1 MEKQERYFL
10 YLMLSLAVLGLFCYG
25 LYYLSSVDYSAR
37 QNEHRRKLGAVYMTL
52 NNPFYEVI
60 DEEIRTEVENHGD
73 VLLSRDPVLSVKRQ
87 TEIIR
92 ELVESGVEIIFV
104 NPVDWE
110 HMEPAL
116 EVAHN
121 AHVPVIAIDTS
132 VQDDRYVTATIVS
145 DNYLAGQQCA
155 RHLVEHSEG
164 GKVALLKHSQAR
176 SSVDRMA
183 GFCDFLGAYPDFVIV
198 DEEECLGQLELA
210 MPAMQRM
217 LERHPEINVVMALN
231 DPAAMGA
238 IAALRASGRLADVR
252 VYGVDGVPETKE
264 MIAEG
269 HMTATAG
276 QSPRRLGQLAAR
288 AAYQLLEGREPE
300 RLTRIPTHLLTK
312 ENLQGKSLEGWD

>member
-1 MEKQERYFL
+1 MNPKIQKLREERQKNSDKIDSLKEKMDAL
-10 YLMLSLAVLGLFCYG
+10 K
-25 LYYLSSVDYSAR
+25 AR
-37 QNEHRRKLGAVYMTL
+37 NKK
-52 NNPFYEVI
+52 I

-116 EVAHN
+116 EVAYN

-217 LERHPEINVVMALN
+217 LERHPEIDVVMALN

-238 IAALRASGRLADVR
+238 ISSFCPMTPVEA
-252 VYGVDGVPETKE
+252 
-264 MIAEG
+264 
-269 HMTATAG
+269 TATSSGEMPSACPVRAHMASAISTPSALQVLALPLLQMMAWAQPSEMWTLVTSRG
-276 QSPRRLGQLAAR
+276 APFTRLVV
-288 AAYQLLEGREPE
+288 
-300 RLTRIPTHLLTK
+300 
-312 ENLQGKSLEGWD
+312 